1 MRAPERRITSGIL
14 KPPPIS
20 TSSPRATITS
30 LPFAR
35 AINIKSTAAAQLL
48 TTPAPSAPDRC
59 RSRSAARSC
68 RRPRRP
74 VWGSN
79 SRVEYRPAIAAAA
92 RAATAA
98 GRPAE
103 VGVKDHPGGVDHR
116 PQARPPQFTNN
127 LLDSGPAG
135 GGLRDCAATT
145 LRLEDLLDG
154 EANERA
160 AMLGDQGAGRL
171 LLEKLMD
178 ARQGS

>member
-1 MRAPERRITSGIL
+1 MSQQVGGQIV
-14 KPPPIS
+14 PP
-20 TSSPRATITS
+20 A
-30 LPFAR
+30 
-35 AINIKSTAAAQLL
+35 
-48 TTPAPSAPDRC
+48 TPAGLGVELQGRVPTGDRG
-59 RSRSAARSC
+59 RSPGRD
-68 RRPRRP
+68 RRQ
-74 VWGSN
+74 
-79 SRVEYRPAIAAAA
+79 
-92 RAATAA
+92 